1 MWFEKMELEKL
12 DDSDESDSGLTLDV
26 PVDTSIE
33 IDDTQPR
40 QCPKCEGNPTMRQ
53 HFVGG
58 EGEGVRIDTCGS
70 CEATWLDH
78 GELEWIQSH

>member
-58 EGEGVRIDTCGS
+58 EGEGVRRGGAGFGDGEGGGS
-70 CEATWLDH
+70 
-78 GELEWIQSH
+78 GGRG